1 MNYEVRLVSEIT
13 GSAPRDVKYIDDD
26 TMNVG
31 EELVL
36 AEGADGVISRG
47 IMEKYMNGECVF
59 RREIRKDFY
68 KSQQKVVARGTKK
81 AADDNNK
88 ENQLAGII

>member
-1 MNYEVRLVSEIT
+1 
-13 GSAPRDVKYIDDD
+13 
-26 TMNVG
+26 
-31 EELVL
+31 
-36 AEGADGVISRG
+36 
-47 IMEKYMNGECVF
+47 MNGECVF

-88 ENQLAGII
+88 ENQFAGIT

>member
-81 AADDNNK
+81 RRTITIKKIN
-88 ENQLAGII
+88 LRG